1 MTMTPK
7 PNVARPPVRELP
19 PEVARKIAAGEVIDR
34 PAAVVRELLDNAIDS
49 SADSITVEIEE
60 GGIAS
65 VRVSDNGSGMTRDD
79 LAICARPHTTSKIR
93 CEDDLLALSTLGFR
107 GEALASIAAVS
118 KLTITTT
125 RDGREAWELCEGAI
139 KPSRLARGTVVH
151 SRDLFGNF
159 PARRKFLKRQSAET
173 SMCRQIFMEKALAW
187 PSVSFRLVT
196 DGQNRMILP
205 ATERQ
210 LERVIAAASPQ
221 EPDSFFYEQRGNG
234 QGFAFTLILGSPEA
248 RRSDRK
254 DLMVFVNGRRIN
266 EYSLVQA
273 IEYGSEGHFPNG
285 GHPFAFLFVSID
297 PSLVDFNIHP
307 AKREVRFRDAG
318 ELHKAV
324 SSTTREFYRRYEVAR
339 IASSASGDLTLT
351 QLFGGASSLPENA
364 PLADE
369 ALPRYHAT
377 SALYDQAGFAQTAF
391 ARATFAR
398 AALAPSATDNPSE
411 RGEPSPAEPSGPFRI
426 LGQTLGTFIAV
437 ERGGSL
443 YLIDQHAAHERIL
456 YDELCERKGHRQELM
471 VPYRVETDTE
481 EENAALRERASELS
495 AAGFSLEEEGTGT
508 WLVTAVPER
517 WKGTEDD
524 LREGLVSA
532 RSGPEALLSR
542 LFALAACRAA
552 VKDGDVI
559 DADAA
564 RRIVSKAF
572 ELREPVCPHGR
583 PVWIRLSREDL
594 YRAIKR
600 T

>member
-1 MTMTPK
+1 
-7 PNVARPPVRELP
+7 
-19 PEVARKIAAGEVIDR
+19 
-34 PAAVVRELLDNAIDS
+34 
-49 SADSITVEIEE
+49 
-60 GGIAS
+60 
-65 VRVSDNGSGMTRDD
+65 
-79 LAICARPHTTSKIR
+79 
-93 CEDDLLALSTLGFR
+93 
-107 GEALASIAAVS
+107 
-118 KLTITTT
+118 
-125 RDGREAWELCEGAI
+125 
-139 KPSRLARGTVVH
+139 
-151 SRDLFGNF
+151 
-159 PARRKFLKRQSAET
+159 
-173 SMCRQIFMEKALAW
+173 
-187 PSVSFRLVT
+187 
-196 DGQNRMILP
+196 
-205 ATERQ
+205 
-210 LERVIAAASPQ
+210 
-221 EPDSFFYEQRGNG
+221 
-234 QGFAFTLILGSPEA
+234 
-248 RRSDRK
+248 
-254 DLMVFVNGRRIN
+254 MVFVNGRRIN

-364 PLADE
+364 PHADE

-377 SALYDQAGFAQTAF
+377 SALYDQAGFAQTAFARATF

-456 YDELCERKGHRQELM
+456 YDELYERKGHRQELM

-564 RRIVSKAF
+564 RIIVSKAF